1 MGAFVTGLVFTP
13 APFQRAG
20 PPNDPVL
27 SSQLLQV
34 DFELERVP
42 LDQHDEEYRSEDIH
56 ILTIHRK
63 RTVGDRGSLLIDQH
77 TLPAV
82 NRAAAYLARLE
93 L

>member
-1 MGAFVTGLVFTP
+1 M
-13 APFQRAG
+13 
-20 PPNDPVL
+20 L

-56 ILTIHRK
+56 IVTIHRK
-63 RTVGDRGSLLIDQH
+63 RTVGGRGSWLMDQH

-82 NRAAAYLARLE
+82 SRAAAYLARLG